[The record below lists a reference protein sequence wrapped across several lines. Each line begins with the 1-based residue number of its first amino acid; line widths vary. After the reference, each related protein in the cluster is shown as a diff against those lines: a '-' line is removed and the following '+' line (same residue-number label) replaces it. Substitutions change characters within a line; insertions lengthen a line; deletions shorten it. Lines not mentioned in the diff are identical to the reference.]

1 MNHLYDLRIGAA
13 LAVLVIAVSVF
24 IGWPGMP
31 LPALANGDDWGM
43 VEVTEVTKTEAKV
56 KITFVDDTASGL
68 VHWRFRITM
77 PEGQWLPL
85 PPDRVTVF
93 GGISVF
99 DIAMLSPGT
108 EYELQVSLDRGF
120 PLSDILSKNFT
131 TLPPDPSVSEVIV
144 ENVTLTEGTVVI
156 TISNPGISSKTA
168 FVRYRTDDSK
178 PWSKPPIT
186 ITTATGTAMKKL
198 SGLTPGTRYE
208 VEASLGDGFLTA
220 ETASTTFITLL
231 PRVSS
236 VSFEDVTTSEATVK
250 VTIAEPGPDENE
262 VYLRYGI
269 VSSAPISWIMPSPKS
284 VVGDATA
291 FPLTGLA
298 PNSEYEVQVSLD
310 SEFTSE
316 VKSATFTTAA
326 PSSIGS
332 VNMADVEQT
341 SASAIVSIFDSD
353 GTAVT
358 VHLRF
363 RETPSGAWIVIQP
376 ETTTTETAE
385 FTLSGLMPDK
395 EYEVEVSLDN
405 GFSLGQSATFT
416 TEAMTSRPSSPVVRI
431 SGLFAEDITPSSVT
445 LVALIAGPENQV
457 MVNLRYRIQG
467 TSTWSRTIGQTTATA
482 IVSFELGGLTAATNY
497 EIEAS
502 LDPDFPVQDSAY
514 DIFATAAVRVSGV
527 RLEDIIDTE
536 ATAIADIED
545 PQGGTT
551 VFVRYRAL
559 RTGVWNEPQSR
570 ITYSNTVRLFL
581 ADLLPDTQYEVE
593 ASSEESFPGDNSA
606 FETFVTEPA
615 PRVTKVNVEGI
626 TDMSATIV
634 VDIGSPQ
641 AQMKVYLRFRVEG
654 TGNWSTSRS
663 RTTSIPSA
671 QFSVADL
678 KSDTGYEVE
687 TSLDKDFP
695 ADSTVF
701 AIFSTRPEP
710 KVSDVIVEDITEKAG
725 TATVKIDGPQP
736 RMTVYLRY
744 RTQGDAVWSVP
755 QTRTTSLD
763 TARFT
768 LTGLMPDT
776 EYKVEA
782 SLNHDF
788 DEIISEA
795 FLTAAKRSKP
805 SSVTGGPITQTT
817 ASIIVHIDDPQ
828 GSLTIHLRIRIWG
841 SDAWNNPETRTT
853 SASTAPF
860 DLTRL
865 TGGTTYEVEVS
876 LESAFPP
883 ADTVSAIFTTAPATR
898 VSGVDV
904 SSVTAREAIVTVT
917 IAHPEGNTRTVHL
930 RYRELP
936 EGDWSASQTET
947 DALSVETVLSG
958 LTPSM
963 GYEVQASLY
972 GAFPATDTQEQ
983 RFNTLSVKPM
993 ELATPV
999 PTSTP
1004 TPTPTPTPVP
1014 TSTPTPTP
1022 TPTPV
1027 PTTTPTPTPTPTP
1040 VPTTMP
1046 TPTPTPTPT
1055 PVLTATP
1062 TPTPDP
1068 TLTPVPAPSSTPAPK
1083 VEPTITPSPTP
1094 SPTFQP
1100 ASTVTPEPTAIS
1112 SHMPTPTNTPKL
1124 IETPAPTYTVIL
1136 TAVPLLSPTPAPT
1149 STLQAEEEKTG
1160 TDLALV
1166 ITVVTLAL
1174 VLTLVVGF
1182 FVYRR
1187 RMAP

>member
-13 LAVLVIAVSVF
+13 RAVLVIAVSVF

-99 DIAMLSPGT
+99 SIARLSPGT
-108 EYELQVSLDRGF
+108 EYELQVSLDGTF
-120 PLSDILSKNFT
+120 SQTDILSKNFT
-131 TLPPDPSVSEVIV
+131 TLPPDPSISEVIA
-144 ENVTLTEGTVVI
+144 EDVTLTEGTVVI
-156 TISNPGISSKTA
+156 TIANPGILSTT
-168 FVRYRTDDSK
+168 VYIHYRTDDSQ
-178 PWSKPPIT
+178 PWSDPPFIA
-186 ITTATGTAMKKL
+186 TTSTGTATKTL
-198 SGLTPGTRYE
+198 LTLNPGTRYE
-208 VEASLGDGFLTA
+208 VEASLRDGFLAT
-220 ETASTTFITLL
+220 ETESTTFTTLL

-236 VSFEDVTTSEATVK
+236 VSVEDLTTSEATVK
-250 VTIAEPGPDENE
+250 VTIAEPGPGENK
-262 VYLRYGI
+262 VHLRYSI
-269 VSSAPISWIMPSPKS
+269 VPSTQASWIMPSPKS
-284 VVGDATA
+284 VVGDTTA
-291 FPLTGLA
+291 FALAGLA
-298 PNSEYEVQVSLD
+298 PNSEYDVEVSLD

-316 VKSATFTTAA
+316 VKYATFTTAA
-326 PSSIGS
+326 PPSIGS

-353 GTAVT
+353 GIAVT
-358 VHLRF
+358 VYLRN
-363 RETPSGAWIVIQP
+363 RETPNGDWSAIQNK
-376 ETTTTETAE
+376 TTATDVAE
-385 FTLSGLMPDK
+385 FTLSDLMSDT

-405 GFSLGQSATFT
+405 GFSLSQSTTFT
-416 TEAMTSRPSSPVVRI
+416 TEAMTSRPRSPVVRV
-431 SGLFAEDITPSSVT
+431 SGLFAEDITPGSVT
-445 LVALIAGPENQV
+445 VVVMIAGPENQV
-457 MVNLRYRIQG
+457 TVNLRYRIQG
-467 TSTWSRTIGQTTATA
+467 TSTWGRTIGRTTATA
-482 IVSFELGGLTAATNY
+482 IAPFELGALTAATNY

-502 LDPDFPVQDSAY
+502 LDPDFPFQDSAY
-514 DIFATAAVRVSGV
+514 DIFTTAAVRVSGL
-527 RLEDIIDTE
+527 RLEDITDTE

-551 VFVRYRAL
+551 VYVRYRAL
-559 RTGVWNEPQSR
+559 GTGAWSEPQSR
-570 ITYSNTVRLFL
+570 TTNSKTVRLFL
-581 ADLLPDTQYEVE
+581 ADLLPDTQFEVE
-593 ASSEESFPGDNSA
+593 ASSEESFPGDNLA

-615 PRVTKVNVEGI
+615 PRASKANVKGI
-626 TDMSATIV
+626 TDVSATVV
-634 VDIGSPQ
+634 VDIDSSQ

-654 TGNWSTSRS
+654 TGTWSTPRS

-671 QFSVADL
+671 RFSIADL

-701 AIFSTRPEP
+701 AAFSTQPGP
-710 KVSDVIVEDITEKAG
+710 KVSEVIVEDITEKAG

-828 GSLTIHLRIRIWG
+828 GSLIIHLRIRIWG
-841 SDAWNNPETRTT
+841 SNAWNNPEARTT

-947 DALSVETVLSG
+947 DALSVEIVLSG

-983 RFNTLSVKPM
+983 KFNTLPAMPM
-993 ELATPV
+993 VLPTPE
-999 PTSTP
+999 PTATP
-1004 TPTPTPTPVP
+1004 TPTPTPEP
-1014 TSTPTPTP
+1014 TSTPEPIFTPEPTPTSTPSAEPTMTPTPPPPPSPTRLPSLTPTP
-1022 TPTPV
+1022 TATPSH
-1027 PTTTPTPTPTPTP
+1027 TPTQTSKPK
-1040 VPTTMP
+1040 
-1046 TPTPTPTPT
+1046 
-1055 PVLTATP
+1055 
-1062 TPTPDP
+1062 
-1068 TLTPVPAPSSTPAPK
+1068 PA
-1083 VEPTITPSPTP
+1083 
-1094 SPTFQP
+1094 
-1100 ASTVTPEPTAIS
+1100 
-1112 SHMPTPTNTPKL
+1112 
-1124 IETPAPTYTVIL
+1124 ETPAPRTTVIL
-1136 TAVPLLSPTPAPT
+1136 TAAPFLSPTPAPT
-1149 STLQAEEEKTG
+1149 STPQVLEEKTG

-1166 ITVVTLAL
+1166 IIIVTLAL
-1174 VLTLVVGF
+1174 ALTLVIGF

-1187 RMAP
+1187 RMEP

>member
-1 MNHLYDLRIGAA
+1 M
-13 LAVLVIAVSVF
+13 IAVSVF
-24 IGWPGMP
+24 VGWPGLS
-31 LPALANGDDWGM
+31 LPAWADGDDWGM
-43 VEVTEVTKTEAKV
+43 VRVSEVTKTGAKV
-56 KITFVDDTASGL
+56 TITFVDETATAL
-68 VHWRFRITM
+68 VHWRYRATM
-77 PEGQWLPL
+77 PEGQWLGL
-85 PPDRVTVF
+85 DRVSVI

-250 VTIAEPGPDENE
+250 VTIAEPGPGENK
-262 VYLRYGI
+262 VHLRYSI
-269 VSSAPISWIMPSPKS
+269 VPSTQKTWIMPPPKS
-284 VVGDATA
+284 VVGDATEFA
-291 FPLTGLA
+291 LTSLA

-310 SEFTSE
+310 SAFTAAVE
-316 VKSATFTTAA
+316 SATFTTAA
-326 PSSIGS
+326 LLEHRIGEHGRRRADFSKRHCEHLRLGRDRRDGPPALPRDALSSIWI
-332 VNMADVEQT
+332 ALQPKT
-341 SASAIVSIFDSD
+341 S
-353 GTAVT
+353 
-358 VHLRF
+358 
-363 RETPSGAWIVIQP
+363 
-376 ETTTTETAE
+376 TTDTAE

-559 RTGVWNEPQSR
+559 RTGGWNEPQSR

-1014 TSTPTPTP
+1014 T
-1022 TPTPV
+1022 
-1027 PTTTPTPTPTPTP
+1027 
-1040 VPTTMP
+1040 TMP